1 MNTWNFPKSFI
12 MEYSKEFK
20 QALSAFTSAEK
31 DKLIFRLLR
40 KDKILS
46 QKLYFELIDPE
57 NTDDK
62 REQMETYIRQ
72 TVTAAGKNNR
82 NPKLFLQLIR
92 KVSAKITEHVKITTD
107 KFGEVSLNLMLIAEV
122 LKHPLRHGDSYKLDI
137 YLLNKVLRMLTLTVR
152 LDPDYYIDLIELYKL
167 IKSQITGS
175 HQLKSISINIGLKQ
189 EWLDPDNVPENIA
202 DIYRDIKSR
211 GLLR

>member
-1 MNTWNFPKSFI
+1 MKTWHFPKTYI

-20 QALSAFTSAEK
+20 QALSAFTSTEK

-57 NTDDK
+57 NTDHK
-62 REQMETYIRQ
+62 REQMETYITQ
-72 TVTAAGKNNR
+72 TVSAAAKSIR

-107 KFGEVSLNLMLIAEV
+107 KFGEVSLNLLLIAEI
-122 LKHPLRHGDSYKLDI
+122 LKQPQRHGDAYKLHI
-137 YLLNKVLRMLTLTVR
+137 YLINKTLRMLTLTVK
-152 LDPDYYIDLIELYKL
+152 LDPDYFIDLSELYSL
-167 IKSQITGS
+167 VKSRIANDQ
-175 HQLKSISINIGLKQ
+175 QLKTLSSNIGLKLQ
-189 EWLDPDNVPENIA
+189 WLDADTIPENIA
-202 DIYRDIKSR
+202 DIYRNIKSS

>member
-1 MNTWNFPKSFI
+1 

-20 QALSAFTSAEK
+20 QALSAFTPAEK
-31 DKLIFRLLR
+31 DKLIFRLLK

-62 REQMETYIRQ
+62 RAKMETYVVESVAQ
-72 TVTAAGKNNR
+72 AARNHR

-92 KVSAKITEHVKITTD
+92 KISAAITEHVKITTD
-107 KFGEVSLNLMLIAEV
+107 KFGEVSLNLLLVSEV
-122 LKHPLRHGDSYKLDI
+122 LKHPQRYGDTHKLHI
-137 YLLNKVLRMLTLTVR
+137 YLLNKILRMLTLTLK
-152 LDPDYYIDLIELYKL
+152 LDPDYYIDLTELYRM
-167 IKSQITGS
+167 IRDQITGNQ
-175 HQLKSISINIGLKQ
+175 QLNSLSTHIGLKP
-189 EWLDPDNVPENIA
+189 EWLEPDLIPEHIA
-202 DIYRDIKSR
+202 DTYRNIKSR

>member
-72 TVTAAGKNNR
+72 TVTAAGR
-82 NPKLFLQLIR
+82 TTAIR
-92 KVSAKITEHVKITTD
+92 
-107 KFGEVSLNLMLIAEV
+107 
-122 LKHPLRHGDSYKLDI
+122 SYFC
-137 YLLNKVLRMLTLTVR
+137 N
-152 LDPDYYIDLIELYKL
+152 
-167 IKSQITGS
+167 
-175 HQLKSISINIGLKQ
+175 
-189 EWLDPDNVPENIA
+189 
-202 DIYRDIKSR
+202 
-211 GLLR
+211 

>member
-1 MNTWNFPKSFI
+1 

-20 QALSAFTSAEK
+20 QALSAFTPAEK
-31 DKLIFRLLR
+31 DKLIFRLLK

-62 REQMETYIRQ
+62 RIKMETYIVQ
-72 TVTAAGKNNR
+72 AVEQAAKNHR

-92 KVSAKITEHVKITTD
+92 KISAAITEHVKITTD
-107 KFGEVSLNLMLIAEV
+107 KFGEVSLNLLLISEV
-122 LKHPLRHGDSYKLDI
+122 LKQPQRYGDTHKLHI
-137 YLLNKVLRMLTLTVR
+137 YLLNKILRMLTLTIK
-152 LDPDYYIDLIELYKL
+152 LDPDYYIDLAELYRL
-167 IKSQITGS
+167 VRD
-175 HQLKSISINIGLKQ
+175 QLTANTQLNSLSNHIGLNPD
-189 EWLDPDNVPENIA
+189 WLEPDFIPENIA
-202 DIYRDIKSR
+202 DTYRSIKNR